1 MRIRNISCTQ
11 FAGVRDRNVSFC
23 EGINVIC
30 GNNES
35 GKSTLVN
42 LISRTLFQ
50 DAKLDRRKD
59 KEFYERY
66 FPAAKK
72 DAARLADF
80 VDGKITFEDENGTY
94 VLSKEWGVDPRCT
107 LFTPDGVI
115 RDQNRIGEL
124 LKQILVYGEGV
135 YTDMLFSPQNHADGV
150 LRTVLDAAGKSD
162 TRQELVNVISQ
173 AFSESDGISADA
185 IERAIREK
193 IDEIAGKHWDMDRQ
207 MPMRKAGR
215 WSTGLGEILK
225 AYYAVEDAQ
234 NVVEELSRLE
244 TEVDRT
250 TAAYAEADSAVS
262 TAEESYG
269 RFRAFA
275 SQLVVENER
284 KKSVSRMEAEL
295 AKLSAVRSQ
304 WPQMSADL
312 AAAKALQTEKENRA
326 ILEQYDTASRL
337 RKELEILRAAASDRR
352 CPTEEE
358 IRQVKAAQ
366 RSITA
371 LENRLCGMNLQAS
384 VRMLDGRCV
393 EIVSLR
399 TGKPVDAASITE
411 AVRITVPGVMEME
424 LSPADV
430 DVGKVEAEL
439 AAHRETVDQILG
451 TYQVSDLQEL
461 EQLAKT
467 VADAKLKEETAQN
480 RFAMLLG
487 STEYEKL
494 EADARSIADRP
505 RSMEQ
510 IETEIRRLCGSSD
523 AVRYIT
529 AKETV
534 MAGYAA
540 EYGCISDLETRV
552 YDLEAELKR
561 AEESIASLQ
570 EIPAEYHS
578 VSDPEAYLEQLR
590 RTLKQRQLLRETA
603 LTEKT
608 AAVSRLQDRREHSDE
623 DPVAKLEQTKRSF
636 AQQKELLHHWV
647 HIEEVFRSLREDLRN
662 NPMQSLADQFA
673 HYLRLISGDSVT
685 SAFPDQEK
693 LHVSIYSRD
702 EKVLDYGMLS
712 EGTKETV
719 SLAFRLAVLD
729 HLFPDGGVIVLDDP
743 FTDMD
748 ADRTEQACRLIM
760 DCAQRHQVIFLTCKE
775 DYLTML
781 QGNIIRF

>member
-72 DAARLADF
+72 EAARLADF
-80 VDGKITFEDENGTY
+80 VDGKITFEDKNGTY

-107 LFTPDGVI
+107 LSTPDGVI
-115 RDQNRIGEL
+115 RDQNRIGEQ

-135 YTDMLFSPQNHADGV
+135 YTDMLFSPQNHADGA
-150 LRTVLDAAGKSD
+150 LRTILDAAGKSD

-185 IERAIREK
+185 IERAIGEK

-225 AYYAVEDAQ
+225 AYYAMEDAQ

-269 RFRAFA
+269 RFRTFA
-275 SQLVVENER
+275 SQLAVQNER
-284 KKSVSRMEAEL
+284 RKAVTRMEAEL
-295 AKLSAVRSQ
+295 SKLSAVRSQ

-312 AAAKALQTEKENRA
+312 AAAKALQTERENRA

-337 RKELEILRAAASDRR
+337 RKELEMLQAAASDRR

-366 RSITA
+366 RSITT

-451 TYQVSDLQEL
+451 IYQVSDLQEL

-494 EADARSIADRP
+494 ETAARSIADRP

-561 AEESIASLQ
+561 AGESIASLQ

-578 VSDPEAYLEQLR
+578 VSDPEAYLEQLQ

>member
-107 LFTPDGVI
+107 LSTPDGVI
-115 RDQNRIGEL
+115 RDQNRIAEL

-135 YTDMLFSPQNHADGV
+135 YTGMLFSPQNHADGA

-185 IERAIREK
+185 IEQAIGEK
-193 IDEIAGKHWDMDRQ
+193 IDEIAGKHWDIDRQ

-244 TEVDRT
+244 AEVDRT

-262 TAEESYG
+262 AAEESYG

-295 AKLSAVRSQ
+295 SKLSAVRSQ

-326 ILEQYDTASRL
+326 VLEQYDTANRL
-337 RKELEILRAAASDRR
+337 RTEIEMLQAAASDRR

-439 AAHRETVDQILG
+439 AALREAVDQILG

-494 EADARSIADRP
+494 EAAARSIADRP

-561 AEESIASLQ
+561 AGESMASLQ

-608 AAVSRLQDRREHSDE
+608 AAVSRLQGRREHSDE

-662 NPMQSLADQFA
+662 NPMQSLANQFA

>member
-59 KEFYERY
+59 KEFYERF

-72 DAARLADF
+72 DAARLVDF
-80 VDGKITFEDENGTY
+80 VDGKITFEDKNGTY

-107 LFTPDGVI
+107 LSTPDGVI
-115 RDQNRIGEL
+115 RDQSRIAEL

-135 YTDMLFSPQNHADGV
+135 YADMLFSSQNHADGA
-150 LRTVLDAAGKSD
+150 LRTILDSAVKSD

-173 AFSESDGISADA
+173 AFSESDGVSADT
-185 IERAIREK
+185 IEQAIREK

-225 AYYAVEDAQ
+225 AYYAMEDAQ
-234 NVVEELSRLE
+234 NVVEELSRQE
-244 TEVDRT
+244 AEVDRT
-250 TAAYAEADSAVS
+250 TAVYAEADVAVS
-262 TAEESYG
+262 AAEESYG

-312 AAAKALQTEKENRA
+312 AAAKALQTERENRA
-326 ILEQYDTASRL
+326 VLEQYDTANRL
-337 RKELEILRAAASDRR
+337 RTEIEMLHAAASDQL

-366 RSITA
+366 RRIAA

-384 VRMLDGRCV
+384 VHMLDGRCV

-399 TGKPVDAASITE
+399 TGKPVDAAAITE

-430 DVGKVEAEL
+430 DVGKVETEL
-439 AAHRETVDQILG
+439 AAHRGTVDHILG

-487 STEYEKL
+487 STEFEKL
-494 EADARSIADRP
+494 EAAARSIADRP

-561 AEESIASLQ
+561 AGESMASLQ
-570 EIPAEYHS
+570 EIPAEYRS

-590 RTLKQRQLLRETA
+590 RTLKQRQLQRETA

-608 AAVSRLQDRREHSDE
+608 AAVSRLQDRREHADE
-623 DPVAKLEQTKRSF
+623 DPVAKLEQTKQSF
-636 AQQKELLHHWV
+636 TQQKELLHHWL
-647 HIEEVFRSLREDLRN
+647 HIEEVFQSLREDLRN

-693 LHVSIYSRD
+693 LHVSIYSCD
-702 EKVLDYGMLS
+702 EKVLDYGKLS

-719 SLAFRLAVLD
+719 SLAFRLTVLD